1 MKSSEMIFI
10 IKFEI
15 KNLYIAHINFATLQN
30 YLWSGINIVFSQVG
44 FSEGFLSS
52 IIDKIMNVFDEILAL
67 EAEAISK
74 SVIIG
79 WETQAYHLL

>member
-1 MKSSEMIFI
+1 MIMKSSEMIFI

-30 YLWSGINIVFSQVG
+30 YLWSGISIDFSQVG

-52 IIDKIMNVFDEILAL
+52 IIDKIMNAFDEILAL

-74 SVIIG
+74 
-79 WETQAYHLL
+79 